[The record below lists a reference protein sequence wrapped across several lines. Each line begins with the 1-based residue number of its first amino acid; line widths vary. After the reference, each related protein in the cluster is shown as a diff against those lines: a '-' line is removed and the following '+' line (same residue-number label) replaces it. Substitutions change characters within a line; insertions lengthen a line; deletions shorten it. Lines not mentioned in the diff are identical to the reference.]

1 MTGEKTKWLGAALIA
16 AALGAAIL
24 SACGSSETGSDQF
37 RDKTD
42 SHLLDF
48 GEEGSEAEREAA
60 ATVVHTFYA
69 DRARGD
75 WQGTC
80 AQMSQDVLAKIERL
94 ATTSTDLT
102 DKSCP
107 SFLEEFIRL
116 SAKERREST
125 IVDAGS
131 LRQHDDRGFLIY
143 YGGQKAVYAMPLSKE
158 GGAWKVD
165 SLSSKSL
172 G

>member
-1 MTGEKTKWLGAALIA
+1 MLIT
-16 AALGAAIL
+16 AALGAALL
-24 SACGSSETGSDQF
+24 SACGGSETGSDQF

-42 SHLLDF
+42 SALLDF
-48 GEEGSEAEREAA
+48 GDEGSEAEREAA
-60 ATVVHTFYA
+60 AAVVHTFYL

-80 AQMSQDVLAKIERL
+80 AHLSQNTLAKIERL
-94 ATTSTDLT
+94 ATTSTSLA

-107 SFLEEFIRL
+107 SFLGEFTRISVR
-116 SAKERREST
+116 ERREST

-131 LRQHDDRGFLIY
+131 LRQQGEHGFLIY
-143 YGGQKAVYAMPLSKE
+143 YGGQEIVYAMPLSRE

-172 G
+172 S

>member
-1 MTGEKTKWLGAALIA
+1 LTGEKTKWLVATLITAAFGAAL
-16 AALGAAIL
+16 L
-24 SACGSSETGSDQF
+24 SACGGSETGSDQF

-42 SHLLDF
+42 SPLLDF
-48 GEEGSEAEREAA
+48 GEESSETEQEAA
-60 ATVVHTFYA
+60 AGVVQAFYL

-80 AQMSQDVLAKIERL
+80 AQLSQDTLAKIERL
-94 ATTSTDLT
+94 ATTSTGLA

-107 SFLEEFIRL
+107 SFLEEFTRL
-116 SAKERREST
+116 SARERREST
-125 IVDAGS
+125 IVDPGS
-131 LRQHDDRGFLIY
+131 LRQQNERGFLIY
-143 YGGQKAVYAMPLSKE
+143 YGGQEIVYAMPLSKE
-158 GGAWKVD
+158 GDAWKVD